1 MLNWSRRRRHL
12 SWIASLA
19 ILLAALAPWISQA
32 RGSAGFAQLMEDWPA
47 WQAICSA
54 TDLDAGQ
61 PADPSKGTPASAD
74 HGAHC
79 PFCLPHPGAWG
90 LPVATLPAP
99 VLPDASLAEL
109 PQRFLQAPATP
120 HAWRSSQP
128 RAPPAAA

>member
-1 MLNWSRRRRHL
+1 MLSWSRHRRHL
-12 SWIASLA
+12 SWIAALA

-32 RGSAGFAQLMEDWPA
+32 RGSAGFAQLMSDWPA

-54 TDLDAGQ
+54 TAATD
-61 PADPSKGTPASAD
+61 PAKDMPGTGGAD

-79 PFCLPHPGAWG
+79 PFCLPHPGDLG
-90 LPVATLPAP
+90 LPLAALPAP
-99 VLPDASLAEL
+99 VLPDAAMAGL
-109 PQRFLQAPATP
+109 PQRFLQAPATA

>member
-19 ILLAALAPWISQA
+19 ILLAALAPWVSRA
-32 RGSAGFAQLMEDWPA
+32 HGSAGFTQLMEDWPA

-54 TDLDAGQ
+54 ADLGKQDM
-61 PADPSKGTPASAD
+61 PASAD

-79 PFCLPHPGAWG
+79 PFCLPHPGALG
-90 LPVATLPAP
+90 LPLAAMPALP
-99 VLPDASLAEL
+99 VPDAAQAEL
-109 PQRFLQAPATP
+109 PPRFLQAAATA